1 MLAVPMRGPRVP
13 RRPEVFAKLVKTG
26 LWSALFLSPALPA
39 RAQAA
44 TGADSGDTAWI
55 ITATALVLFMTLPG
69 LSLFYAG
76 LVRARNALS
85 VLMQCFSVACLCS
98 LLWILIGYSLAFDG
112 GGALLGGL
120 GKIFLSGVGTDSL
133 SGTLPEVVFAMF
145 QLTFA
150 VITPALI
157 VGAFVERIR
166 FSTLLGFS
174 GAWMI
179 VVYAP
184 VVHWIWGG
192 GMLSDGGWLGGALG
206 VGVKDFAGGLVVHAT
221 AGVSA
226 LVGALVIGA
235 RQIFPAGMAPPHNP
249 GMAMAGAAMLWV
261 GWYGFNGGSALA
273 SDGAAGMAIA
283 ATHVSAAAASLTWM
297 GIEWAKFGKP
307 TLVGIITGMVAGLAT
322 VTPASGFIGP
332 FGGLVCGIAGGAA
345 CYYAVGLIKQRYKV
359 DDTLDVCAVHG
370 VGGVLGS
377 LLVSVLAV
385 TALGGGG
392 LGEGIGVIQQ
402 LGAQIV
408 GTVLVIA
415 WSAVASYVLMRL
427 FGALFGLRVEAN
439 DEIEGL
445 DVTTHGER
453 AYDLD

>member
-1 MLAVPMRGPRVP
+1 
-13 RRPEVFAKLVKTG
+13 
-26 LWSALFLSPALPA
+26 
-39 RAQAA
+39 
-44 TGADSGDTAWI
+44 
-55 ITATALVLFMTLPG
+55 
-69 LSLFYAG
+69 
-76 LVRARNALS
+76 
-85 VLMQCFSVACLCS
+85 
-98 LLWILIGYSLAFDG
+98 
-112 GGALLGGL
+112 
-120 GKIFLSGVGTDSL
+120 
-133 SGTLPEVVFAMF
+133 
-145 QLTFA
+145 
-150 VITPALI
+150 
-157 VGAFVERIR
+157 
-166 FSTLLGFS
+166 
-174 GAWMI
+174 
-179 VVYAP
+179 
-184 VVHWIWGG
+184 
-192 GMLSDGGWLGGALG
+192 
-206 VGVKDFAGGLVVHAT
+206 
-221 AGVSA
+221 
-226 LVGALVIGA
+226 VIGS
-235 RQIFPAGMAPPHNP
+235 RQIFPASMAPPHNP

-370 VGGVLGS
+370 VGGVLGT

-392 LGEGIGVIQQ
+392 LGAGVGVLQQ

-415 WSAVASYVLMRL
+415 WSGVASYVLMRL
-427 FGALFGLRVEAN
+427 FGALFGLRVDAN